1 MNTTNAAT
9 WVPSG
14 STYQVEVQ
22 GVPDEAGEDY
32 GCGEWTVVAG

>member
-14 STYQVEVQ
+14 STYQVEVRECLT
-22 GVPDEAGEDY
+22 EAGEDY